1 MQPGLIQVK
10 EFSDDLFTY
19 VWFGSICVC
28 KCILHV
34 HGKSMCKDKGASRLN
49 WNIMKT
55 HFKMFF
61 ERHSCDSFTVLIP
74 GHRRRRCADP
84 E

>member
-10 EFSDDLFTY
+10 EFSDNLFTY
-19 VWFGSICVC
+19 VWFGSIFVC

-34 HGKSMCKDKGASRLN
+34 QGKSMCKDKGASRLN
-49 WNIMKT
+49 WNMMKT

-74 GHRRRRCADP
+74 QPQEMSLR
-84 E
+84 

>member
-34 HGKSMCKDKGASRLN
+34 HGKSMCKDKGPSRLN
-49 WNIMKT
+49 WNMRKT
-55 HFKMFF
+55 PF
-61 ERHSCDSFTVLIP
+61 
-74 GHRRRRCADP
+74 
-84 E
+84 